1 MNLEKQLLTQLIEK
15 YESSK
20 AFSENSSTRR
30 RILLNFENETFEPYQ
45 LGTTEQRTSLH
56 EIVHDLKTAGFIDF
70 SWVRGQKERR
80 LHQVWLK
87 IDRVD
92 DVYERLGRMSPQKE
106 ALIVL
111 KNISRLE
118 NSWRLASDKN
128 KHIATSRAWIGI
140 VINEI
145 KDHLVTRKC
154 LGGPLPENLEQALAM
169 VQALT
174 GLVSCPICDPETIP
188 EHVFSFQTF
197 GNTETFEKKVR
208 SHLAYWVRQYH
219 LPGLLDHDPESLA
232 DLDLDET
239 DLLNLIG
246 LARSPE
252 ILEWSGPLLLHRDN
266 QTVDFSF
273 FNRRSTLSA
282 AELENLHVTIPETVS
297 RLLFIEKQV
306 SFHWL
311 IQRKKMDDHGF
322 DTLLVYHGSCFS
334 PARGQFFQRLKEGID
349 IFESSHPNALP
360 FEVLYWG
367 DIDLGGFLS
376 FNRLKEMLFPDLK
389 PWHMDRS
396 DLQSCLNRAQPIDKS
411 HAGRL
416 DALRSDKRFSIFHP
430 VIELALERN
439 VRLEQEALLYD
450 L

>member
-1 MNLEKQLLTQLIEK
+1 MSLEKQLLTQLLEK
-15 YESSK
+15 YESST
-20 AFSENSSTRR
+20 AFSENSHTRR

-45 LGTTEQRTSLH
+45 SGTPAQKTYIH
-56 EIVHDLKTAGFIDF
+56 EIVRNLKAVGLVDF
-70 SWVRGQKERR
+70 SWVRGQKDRR
-80 LHQVWLK
+80 LHQVWLN
-87 IDRVD
+87 IDRVN
-92 DVYERLGRMSPQKE
+92 DVYERLGRMSPRKE

-111 KNISRLE
+111 QNISQLE
-118 NSWRLASDKN
+118 KRWRSISDNNSQIAASK
-128 KHIATSRAWIGI
+128 AWIGK
-140 VINEI
+140 VIDEI
-145 KDHLVTRKC
+145 KEHLATKKR
-154 LGGPLPENLEQALAM
+154 LGGPLPETLDQALDM
-169 VQALT
+169 TQALT
-174 GLVSCPICDPETIP
+174 GLMSCPVCDPDITP

-197 GNTETFEKKVR
+197 GNTKTFEQKVR
-208 SHLAYWVRQYH
+208 SQLACWVRQYH

-334 PARGQFFQRLKEGID
+334 PVRGQFFQRLKEGIE
-349 IFESSHPNALP
+349 IFASSHPNAAP
-360 FEVLYWG
+360 IEVLYWG

-376 FNRLKEMLFPDLK
+376 FNRLKETLFPDLK

-416 DALRSDKRFSIFHP
+416 DALRLDKRFSIFHP
-430 VIELALERN
+430 VIDLALERN